1 MGMRGSFRSNN
12 IGIIGFFLGG
22 GENTSPEEG
31 GGGEW
36 KDGVGSF
43 RSQCG
48 TKVKNLHISGLQMD
62 VWDRRK
68 KCKHNVGMHIM
79 R

>member
-1 MGMRGSFRSNN
+1 MSKSN
-12 IGIIGFFLGG
+12 L
-22 GENTSPEEG
+22 SPEEG

-36 KDGVGSF
+36 KDGVGWSF

-48 TKVKNLHISGLQMD
+48 TKVKNFHISGLQMD

-68 KCKHNVGMHIM
+68 KCKHNVGMPIM